1 MRDSYSQILHRFGI
15 ISPSLRLCK
24 EGDFLMIEVN
34 NLSKKYDSSYAVND
48 LSFIIEKGKI
58 YGLLGANGAG
68 KSTTMNML
76 TGYLAPSSGTI
87 LIDGIDILKNP
98 IKAKEKIGYLPEIPP
113 LYTDMT
119 VYEYLK
125 FVSELKHVKRVKIK
139 EEIENVAKKVGL
151 SPVLDSLIKKL
162 SKGYKQR
169 VGLAQALIGNPEII
183 ILDEPTVGLDPA
195 QIVEIRNLIEGL
207 RDEHTVILSSH
218 ILSEIESVCDQII
231 IISKGHLV
239 AMDSPQNLSKKSQ
252 GKNIVEVEI
261 KGNKTAV
268 GNMLN
273 TIPSVEKIEFRED
286 GSILVESV
294 DDIREDIFY
303 QCVKENMPILMLKSD
318 MASLEDVF
326 LELTS
331 DDGLAS
337 SDDTSDSEYLND
349 TDNENKEE
357 E

>member
-1 MRDSYSQILHRFGI
+1 
-15 ISPSLRLCK
+15 
-24 EGDFLMIEVN
+24 MIEVN

-151 SPVLDSLIKKL
+151 SAVLDSLIKKL

-286 GSILVESV
+286 GSILVESA